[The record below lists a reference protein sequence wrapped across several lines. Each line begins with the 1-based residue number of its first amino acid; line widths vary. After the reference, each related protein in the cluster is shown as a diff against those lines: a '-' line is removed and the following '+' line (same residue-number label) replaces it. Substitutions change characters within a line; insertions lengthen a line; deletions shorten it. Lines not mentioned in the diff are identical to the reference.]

1 MPFSSYHQAETQ
13 LFKLRGSP
21 QGQQLGY
28 LRQYGYV
35 VDPVKL
41 GQGQFAPLHQFMFLK
56 EPPQQPQPPIQGQIM
71 EFPAGEYLCLFS
83 GKQLENGAA
92 LPPAPVGRP
101 GGALVLA
108 VEYEN
113 NLHEY
118 GSNLPCEFE
127 FYMG

>member
-1 MPFSSYHQAETQ
+1 MILMLELLLLLLAMVVLGLLQ
-13 LFKLRGSP
+13 L
-21 QGQQLGY
+21 
-28 LRQYGYV
+28 V
-35 VDPVKL
+35 
-41 GQGQFAPLHQFMFLK
+41 
-56 EPPQQPQPPIQGQIM
+56 I
-71 EFPAGEYLCLFS
+71 LCLFS